1 MLRMANLI
9 AAGALL
15 TLLAGC
21 ETWEERLEL
30 RKPTARLVGVR
41 FQEATL
47 RAATFV
53 FDVEIENY
61 YPVAVPLTGFKYSVS
76 SGGQLFLS
84 GSSEARVDL
93 PANGQ
98 RTVALPITIDYL
110 QVLGIL
116 SNIRPGA
123 TIPYAAELDVRV
135 ETPRL
140 GPIVLP
146 LSHSG
151 QLTVP
156 TTSEAL
162 PQDRAGS
169 LKTE

>member
-1 MLRMANLI
+1 MLRMANLV

-21 ETWEERLEL
+21 TTWEERLEL

-47 RAATFV
+47 RTATLV

-61 YPVAVPLTGFKYSVS
+61 YPVTVPLVGFKYSVTS
-76 SGGQLFLS
+76 AGQLFLS
-84 GSSEARVDL
+84 GSSEARVNL

-98 RTVALPITIDYL
+98 RTVALPLTIDYL
-110 QVLGIL
+110 QVLKVL
-116 SNIRPGA
+116 SNVRPGA
-123 TIPYAAELDVRV
+123 TIPYAAELDLRV

-146 LSHSG
+146 LSRSG
-151 QLTVP
+151 QLTLP
-156 TTSEAL
+156 TISDVI
-162 PQDRAGS
+162 PGNIKIQ
-169 LKTE
+169 